1 MLIRSLTV
9 NGVVAALLLL
19 GFLINLAIGA
29 TYIALPE
36 VISALVA
43 FDPDDFNHYAVVYQ
57 RLPRALIA
65 AYVGAMMASSG
76 LVTQGMLRNPLAAPS
91 IIGINAGATLFVV
104 TGAFIF
110 DLGIAAQ
117 GGAALAGAAAGL
129 VSCLAV
135 ARLAGG
141 DRDPRGLSFILA
153 GGLVSMLYVALSN
166 AILLSDPARR
176 SDFLGWITGNINHVY
191 ADRLYQVWGLGAAS
205 FVVLLILARPLT
217 LIMFGAE
224 KAASVGVNVVWTRRL
239 AFAAVL
245 AAAGS
250 AVAICGPVGFV
261 GLVVPHMVRPLVGA
275 RFSAALPASASL
287 GALVCLLADLI
298 AGQAF
303 QPYVL
308 HTGIVM
314 DLVGGLIFILIV
326 KRYYLASNAGSAK

>member
-1 MLIRSLTV
+1 MLTRSLAV
-9 NGVVAALLLL
+9 NGLVAVLFAT
-19 GFLINLAIGA
+19 GFVTNLAIGT
-29 TYIALPE
+29 TYIPFADVL
-36 VISALVA
+36 SALLA
-43 FDPDDFNHYAVVYQ
+43 FNPEDFNHYVVVYQ

-65 AYVGAMMASSG
+65 IYVGAMMAASG

-91 IIGINAGATLFVV
+91 TIGINAGATLFVV
-104 TGAFIF
+104 TGAFLF
-110 DLGIAAQ
+110 DLGLAAQ
-117 GGAALAGAAAGL
+117 GVAALAGAATGF

-141 DRDPRGLSFILA
+141 GKDPRGLSFILA

-166 AILLSDPARR
+166 AVLLSDPARR

-205 FVVLLILARPLT
+205 FLVLLILARPLT
-217 LIMFGAE
+217 LIMFGEE
-224 KAASVGVNVVWTRRL
+224 KAASIGVNVVWTRRL

-261 GLVVPHMVRPLVGA
+261 GLVVPHIVRPLVGA
-275 RFSAALPASASL
+275 RFSAALPASAFL

-298 AGQAF
+298 ARQAF
-303 QPYVL
+303 PPYVL
-308 HTGIVM
+308 HTGIIM
-314 DLVGGLIFILIV
+314 DLVGGLIFVLIV
-326 KRYYLASNAGSAK
+326 KRYYLAPNARPAK